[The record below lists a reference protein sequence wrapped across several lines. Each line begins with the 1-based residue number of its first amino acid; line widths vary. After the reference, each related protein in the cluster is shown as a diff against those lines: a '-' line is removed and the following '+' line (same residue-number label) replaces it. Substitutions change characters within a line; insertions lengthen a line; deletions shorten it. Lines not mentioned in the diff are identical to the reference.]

1 MKLKVDLVVERAKR
15 KWTQEDLAKRSGV
28 CRLTICKIEN
38 GKQDILNL
46 RLGQFF
52 KLAKALNIPITEFFS
67 EEEENKQN

>member
-1 MKLKVDLVVERAKR
+1 MNLKVDLVVERAKR

-28 CRLTICKIEN
+28 CRLTICNLER

-52 KLAKALNIPITEFFS
+52 KLAKALNIPITDFFAD
-67 EEEENKQN
+67 EEENKQN

>member
-1 MKLKVDLVVERAKR
+1 MNSKVDLVVETAKR
-15 KWTQEDLAKRSGV
+15 KWTQQDLAKRSGV

-46 RLGQFF
+46 RLGQIL

-67 EEEENKQN
+67 DEEENKQN